1 MIEKKKRKGTR
12 AKGRAFEKRCADILE
27 EYGFHTYTAPP
38 KLGWW
43 KDKDTGELKTQS
55 KSQDIFGCI
64 DIIAKS
70 PEVAATF
77 WIQCGERTT
86 MAKKKRDVQEFPAW
100 TRYDRPMVF
109 IKNPDRTISVFLM
122 DLDLWELT
130 PRWEESG
137 KFDNRRNWIPTPAQA
152 NFSWGTR
159 TPKTRKVKND

>member
-12 AKGRAFEKRCADILE
+12 GKGRAFEKRCAEILE
-27 EYGFHTYTAPP
+27 EYGFFAFIAPP

-64 DIIAKS
+64 DIIAK
-70 PEVAATF
+70 AAHFSQTF

-100 TRYDRPMVF
+100 GTSDYPMVF
-109 IKNPDRTISVFLM
+109 IKNPDSTISVFYLVFG
-122 DLDLWELT
+122 
-130 PRWEESG
+130 G
-137 KFDNRRNWIPTPAQA
+137 KGPGAWKDIGEFDNRRKWIPAPAYA
-152 NFSWGTR
+152 GFSWGTR
-159 TPKTRKVKND
+159 TPKKRKVENG